1 MKPSLGAPR
10 RYLTVNSQRG
20 PACVSK
26 ADDTAVFWETGR
38 AKTTPGAGPWEPG
51 RLKRGAESETEC
63 RTQAVLF
70 QVRRRETG
78 GRVGTEPLRG
88 VGGRGVGGVFIFLAA
103 NRQRTLETLSTGSTM
118 TALYSDTL

>member
-10 RYLTVNSQRG
+10 QYLTVNSQRG

-38 AKTTPGAGPWEPG
+38 VKTTPAAGPWELG
-51 RLKRGAESETEC
+51 GLKQGAESETER

-78 GRVGTEPLRG
+78 GRVGTEPLRR
-88 VGGRGVGGVFIFLAA
+88 GGTSSSSSRPI
-103 NRQRTLETLSTGSTM
+103 GSER
-118 TALYSDTL
+118 